1 MVIFL
6 YFLPHD
12 IHNLFGG
19 KNIRRTNDE
28 KECEDCYEPGRIAKG
43 ISIVFYTGIYAK
55 DSDIVVS
62 IMLYS
67 L

>member
-6 YFLPHD
+6 YFLPHN

-19 KNIRRTNDE
+19 KNIRRLNVE
-28 KECEDCYEPGRIAKG
+28 YECEDCYEPGRIAKG
-43 ISIVFYTGIYAK
+43 INVDFYIGIYAK
-55 DSDIVVS
+55 DDEIVVS